1 MTFSEVRFTT
11 VTLVVNIF
19 YFFFI
24 FLKRIAVQ
32 NKQVKPFGC
41 LRNEYVV

>member
-19 YFFFI
+19 YFFI

-32 NKQVKPFGC
+32 NKQVQPFGC